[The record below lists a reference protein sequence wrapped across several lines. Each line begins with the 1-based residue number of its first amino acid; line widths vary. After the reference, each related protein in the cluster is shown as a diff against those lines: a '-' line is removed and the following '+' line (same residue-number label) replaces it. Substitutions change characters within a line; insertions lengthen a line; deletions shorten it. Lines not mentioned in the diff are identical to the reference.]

1 MLVGDFPSK
10 SIPGHKLFEYNGGSK
25 RVHLTKLVILCPWFD
40 LSLVIHNINLQK
52 HTLMKKMPRYAI
64 FNDAYPCS
72 MIVIQS
78 FDINHVLWATV
89 DIFSWAA
96 WTETFERR
104 CTSVRPSIR
113 QRQSQGS
120 FLVWA
125 QPVRNDIILQRLL
138 LQAESMPK
146 MIPVYPMS
154 FIPLLIL

>member
-1 MLVGDFPSK
+1 M
-10 SIPGHKLFEYNGGSK
+10 E
-25 RVHLTKLVILCPWFD
+25 
-40 LSLVIHNINLQK
+40 
-52 HTLMKKMPRYAI
+52 KMPRYAI

-96 WTETFERR
+96 WTETFEQR

-154 FIPLLIL
+154 FIPLLILWLPIYSTGGSQSPIMASLKIWRLNCKQ